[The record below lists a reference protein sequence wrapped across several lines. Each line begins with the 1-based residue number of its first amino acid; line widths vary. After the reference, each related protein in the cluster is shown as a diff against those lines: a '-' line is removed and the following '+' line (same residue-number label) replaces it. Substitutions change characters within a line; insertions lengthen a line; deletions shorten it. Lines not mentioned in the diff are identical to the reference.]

1 MPDGTELPESRP
13 IILVYGHSH
22 THAVHRAIT
31 ERLSKQRPVPLTV
44 FRSLNR
50 SNTKNVGNI
59 TFEAFLERA
68 SQLGPEDILV
78 SMIGGN
84 HHAIAS
90 TLQHPQPFDFFTPD
104 AEAPANAG
112 PEIIPYRAIMQGF
125 GKAVLKK
132 EGKQL
137 LRLQQ
142 ATRARIAH
150 LLPPPPKFDNAY
162 VARHAGKVLAPGGIA
177 PSEVSPPELR
187 LKFWNLQSR
196 VLHKWCGDRGI
207 EVLPPPPEALE
218 QGFLRREYWNPDA
231 THANELY
238 GELVLRLVEKRFL
251 TES

>member
-1 MPDGTELPESRP
+1 M
-13 IILVYGHSH
+13 ILVYGHSH
-22 THAVHRAIT
+22 THAVHLAIT
-31 ERLSKQRPVPLTV
+31 ERLSKQQPVPLTV

-50 SNTKNVGNI
+50 SNSKNVGNI
-59 TFEAFLERA
+59 TFEAFLKRA
-68 SQLGPEDILV
+68 SQLLPEDMVL

-104 AEAPANAG
+104 AQAPVNAG
-112 PEIIPYRAIMQGF
+112 AEIIPYRALMQGF
-125 GKAVLKK
+125 GKGVLKK

-142 ATRARIAH
+142 ATRARIVH
-150 LLPPPPKFDNAY
+150 LLPPPPKFDSVH
-162 VARHAGKVLAPGGIA
+162 VARHAGKNLAPHGIA
-177 PSEVSPPELR
+177 PSQVSPPELR
-187 LKFWNLQSR
+187 LKFWILQSL
-196 VLHKWCGDRGI
+196 VLQKWCGDRAI
-207 EVLPPPPEALE
+207 EVLQPPSEALE
-218 QGFLRREYWNPDA
+218 HGFLRREYWNPDA